1 MKFLKFIKN
10 FLKHLTETPNA
21 LIVDEQ
27 TERTSEKIIMEKTT
41 EPVSVIRDWSIE
53 RIHLLADGDIKSQ
66 FDGVAIAEE
75 FDEWINIDPDQEELT
90 YLAIEPVEWTEDQE
104 IDTM

>member
-1 MKFLKFIKN
+1 MNFLKLIKN
-10 FLKHLTETPNA
+10 FLEHLTKEPSA
-21 LIVDEQ
+21 PIVDEP
-27 TERTSEKIIMEKTT
+27 TSEKIIMEKTT
-41 EPVSVIRDWSIE
+41 EPVSIIRDWSIE
-53 RIHLLADGDIKSQ
+53 RIHLLADGDIKAQ
-66 FDGVAIAEE
+66 FDAVAISEE